1 VWVAARPDTA
11 FGDMFVRV
19 CRTVGGFEPQ
29 IQHRVSDMQLL
40 LEAVAAGGAAA
51 LVPALGRPERD
62 ARVAVRRIAEGR
74 VSRAIFVAVRESDR
88 ARPSTAAVVAAIRD
102 Q

>member
-1 VWVAARPDTA
+1 MKWSTSVSR
-11 FGDMFVRV
+11 
-19 CRTVGGFEPQ
+19 CSSVGGFEPQ
-29 IQHRVSDMQLL
+29 IRHRVGALALL
-40 LEAVAAGGAAA
+40 LDVVAGGGVAA

-62 ARVAVRRIAEGR
+62 ARIAVRRIAEGR

-102 Q
+102 R

>member
-1 VWVAARPDTA
+1 MV
-11 FGDMFVRV
+11 
-19 CRTVGGFEPQ
+19 
-29 IQHRVSDMQLL
+29 
-40 LEAVAAGGAAA
+40 AGGAAA

-74 VSRAIFVAVRESDR
+74 VTRALFVAVRESDR
-88 ARPSTAAVVAAIRD
+88 SRPSTAAVVAAIRG